1 VQKFVISDQ
10 QQEALH
16 PAVLPARKTAA
27 LLPHL
32 SDQEPTANTAHKMTQ
47 DYLSMKSVSN
57 LE

>member
-16 PAVLPARKTAA
+16 PAGLPARKTAA

-32 SDQEPTANTAHKMTQ
+32 SDQEPTANTADKITH

-57 LE
+57 